1 MDEIDPQPP
10 LVWAQRCLI
19 IKAFMAPAARAFAAE
34 FGAGGT
40 GMWTVPLGPEGAAE
54 PTLFVSSG
62 AIDKRLADALESP
75 EALQA
80 GAAAFGVEIPLE
92 LCVQMLAAGY
102 IFDISETLDAQACI
116 ASLGVVVLDLEVPVQ
131 PEAGKSFQELL
142 SDMAAAGALG
152 GGNA

>member
-1 MDEIDPQPP
+1 
-10 LVWAQRCLI
+10 
-19 IKAFMAPAARAFAAE
+19 
-34 FGAGGT
+34 
-40 GMWTVPLGPEGAAE
+40 
-54 PTLFVSSG
+54 
-62 AIDKRLADALESP
+62 
-75 EALQA
+75 
-80 GAAAFGVEIPLE
+80 
-92 LCVQMLAAGY
+92 MLAAGY

>member
-1 MDEIDPQPP
+1 MDEEQGIIWV
-10 LVWAQRCLI
+10 LRCMI
-19 IKAFMAPAARAFAAE
+19 IEAAMAPVARAFAAE

-40 GMWTVPLGPEGAAE
+40 GMWTVPLGPPGATV
-54 PTLFVSSG
+54 PTHFISSG
-62 AIDKRLADALESP
+62 FIDKRIADALGSP

-80 GAAAFGVEIPLE
+80 GAATFEVEIPLE
-92 LCVQMLAAGY
+92 VCAQMLAAGY

-131 PEAGKSFQELL
+131 PESGKSFQELL
-142 SDMAAAGALG
+142 TDMAAAGALG